1 MECWICNRIILDLE
15 VKIMDKQKIRS
26 IENTISMLMRLDEN
40 SLILIENN
48 AETLKK
54 YLDLKKER
62 EKREGRS

>member
-1 MECWICNRIILDLE
+1 
-15 VKIMDKQKIRS
+15 MDKQKIRS

-54 YLDLKKER
+54 YLDLKKR
-62 EKREGRS
+62 KEKGGKESNEWAYRNSAIRNWF

>member
-1 MECWICNRIILDLE
+1 
-15 VKIMDKQKIRS
+15 
-26 IENTISMLMRLDEN
+26 MLMRLDEN

-62 EKREGRS
+62 KKREGRS

>member
-1 MECWICNRIILDLE
+1 
-15 VKIMDKQKIRS
+15 MDNQKIRS

-62 EKREGRS
+62 EKRMCRAK

>member
-1 MECWICNRIILDLE
+1 
-15 VKIMDKQKIRS
+15 MDKQKIRS

-54 YLDLKKER
+54 YLELGLSQGLYFFLPLKEER
-62 EKREGRS
+62 KRREGIK

>member
-1 MECWICNRIILDLE
+1 
-15 VKIMDKQKIRS
+15 MDDKKTQR

-62 EKREGRS
+62 EKREGRAI

>member
-1 MECWICNRIILDLE
+1 
-15 VKIMDKQKIRS
+15 MDKQKIRS

-54 YLDLKKER
+54 YLDLKKR
-62 EKREGRS
+62 KEKGGKKQGREGRKERLIV